1 MLTHGVYTA
10 NKKRK
15 QLIISNVPFKYRK
28 VVAID
33 TQTTE
38 YLFDDNLDTKVEEVE
53 KEEKRANKLCYQDN
67 AFLGQHNGTKRP
79 PHPPSSHQRNSQQIN
94 SRK

>member
-1 MLTHGVYTA
+1 MF
-10 NKKRK
+10 
-15 QLIISNVPFKYRK
+15 FKYRK

-38 YLFDDNLDTKVEEVE
+38 YLFGDNLDSKVEEVE
-53 KEEKRANKLCYQDN
+53 KSANKLCYQDN
-67 AFLGQHNGTKRP
+67 AFLGQRNGTKRP

>member
-1 MLTHGVYTA
+1 MLPHGVYTA

-15 QLIISNVPFKYRK
+15 QLIIPNVPFKYRK

-38 YLFDDNLDTKVEEVE
+38 YLFGDNLDSKVEEVE
-53 KEEKRANKLCYQDN
+53 KEEKRANKLYYQYN
-67 AFLGQHNGTKRP
+67 AFLGQRNRTKRP
-79 PHPPSSHQRNSQQIN
+79 PQPPSSHQRNLQQIS